1 VALFAFWGIS
11 TNCVQNVSKILGLD
25 ASDGIAE
32 IVLGH
37 DVVPVEHGSGAVT
50 RHAHYHGLWNA
61 KPARPGDEAAAQ
73 IVEPDPVKPC
83 RFRARR
89 KALLMSCQASPVRG
103 LRKRG
108 VVGSPRGRA

>member
-1 VALFAFWGIS
+1 MALFAFWGIS
-11 TNCVQNVSKILGLD
+11 TNCVQNVCKILGLD

-73 IVEPDPVKPC
+73 IVEPDPVEACGFPRPAEGPSMKANTRSAAATATSC
-83 RFRARR
+83 GRIFAR
-89 KALLMSCQASPVRG
+89 
-103 LRKRG
+103 
-108 VVGSPRGRA
+108 